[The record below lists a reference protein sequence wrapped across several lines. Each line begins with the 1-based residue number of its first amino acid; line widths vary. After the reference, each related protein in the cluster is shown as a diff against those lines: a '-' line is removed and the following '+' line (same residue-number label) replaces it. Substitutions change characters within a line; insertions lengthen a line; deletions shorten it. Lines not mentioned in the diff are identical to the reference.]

1 MIAEALAPKRI
12 AITGATGFLGT
23 ALVERLLRCVP
34 DCELVLLVRPGRRG
48 DPDRRVQRE
57 VLRNEAFER
66 LRAAWDSDFDD
77 ICNRRITT
85 VPGDVGIDGLGLAPA
100 DLTLLCSCDVII
112 HAAATVSF
120 DSPLDTSIETNLL
133 GPNRL
138 LEACQREGTA
148 PHFIAVSTCYVAG
161 NRRGS
166 AAEAFLAD
174 SPFSM
179 DVDWR
184 AEVAAA
190 RRARADLDAA
200 SRSPQRLSRLHRA
213 AREELGAAGLPLLAA
228 KTEQLRLEWVD
239 AEMVLAGRS
248 RATSLGWPDVYT
260 YSKALGEQALVELRG
275 DVPVSIVR
283 PSIIESALAEP
294 SPGWIRGF
302 RMAEPL
308 FVSFAKG
315 ELDTFPGYPEG
326 IIDVIPV
333 DMVAAA
339 IIAVAARG
347 PVPEPEIFQ
356 VASGAV
362 NPLRFKVLTETTMQW
377 FQDHPVYDAKGH
389 PTASTQWRFAGAS
402 GLEEQLDRAMTL
414 FDAAEKV
421 VHRLPIRGR
430 NEVTVRLAKRRAS
443 LEQMRDYVLLYGA
456 YGRCEALY
464 EIDRTTQLWESLPQ
478 ADRDTFGFDPRVI
491 DWASYIAEVH
501 LPSVITQAR
510 VKTTPQ
516 PRTGP
521 SRNERL
527 RSAVLDPKRHF
538 AAFDLENTLIASNV
552 VETYAWL
559 ATRRLDTPQRVRF
572 ALRTLAEA
580 PGLWRRDRRDR
591 TDFLRYF
598 YRRYKGAPVS
608 RLDADAAEMLSYLF
622 LTKAFPAGLRRVR
635 EHRAAGHRTVLITG
649 ALELAVQPLAPLFD
663 HIIAARIDSRN
674 GRYTGEMIDVP
685 PTGEVRAQVMVDWA
699 AREGLELAQGVAYAD
714 AASDMP
720 MLEAVGYPV
729 AVNPETRLV
738 TIADKRG
745 WLCENWERA
754 PGGPRPLLP
763 IAPPSRARAKFDR
776 RVPRRRQPHRTDA
789 GRRDS
794 GTADPRHL
802 SRRARA
808 GAATSGRPTGP
819 TGPHLP

>member
-1 MIAEALAPKRI
+1 MIADALTGKRI

-23 ALVERLLRCVP
+23 ALVERLLRSVP
-34 DCELVLLVRPGRRG
+34 DCELVLLVRPGRRT
-48 DPDRRVQRE
+48 DVSRRVSRE
-57 VLRNEAFER
+57 ILRNDAFDR
-66 LRAAWDSDFDD
+66 LRAAWVDDFDD
-77 ICNRRITT
+77 ICARRIT
-85 VPGDVGIDGLGLAPA
+85 VVSGDVSIDGLGLS
-100 DLTLLCSCDVII
+100 DDDRELLCSCDVII

-120 DSPLDTSIETNLL
+120 DSPLDASIETNLL

-138 LEACQREGTA
+138 LEACGAEGVT

-166 AAEAFLAD
+166 AAEVFLAD
-174 SPFSM
+174 TPFSM
-179 DVDWR
+179 DIDWR

-190 RRARADLDAA
+190 RRTRADLDAA
-200 SRSPQRLSRLHRA
+200 SRAPDRLRRFHRD
-213 AREELGAAGLPLLAA
+213 AREELGPAGLPLLAA
-228 KTEQLRLEWVD
+228 KTEQLRREWVD
-239 AEMVLAGRS
+239 DEMVTAGRS

-275 DVPVSIVR
+275 EVPITIVR
-283 PSIIESALAEP
+283 PSIIESAFTEP
-294 SPGWIRGF
+294 SPGGIRGF

-308 FVSFAKG
+308 FVAFAKG

-326 IIDVIPV
+326 VIDVIPV

-339 IIAVAARG
+339 IIAVAAQG
-347 PVPEPEIFQ
+347 PTPEPEIFQ

-389 PTASTQWRFAGAS
+389 PTASTQWRYAGAS
-402 GLEEQLDRAMTL
+402 GLEEQLDRAMTV
-414 FDAAEKV
+414 FTTAEKIV
-421 VHRLPIRGR
+421 NHLPMRGR
-430 NEVTVRLAKRRAS
+430 NDFTVRLTQRRAG
-443 LEQMRDYVLLYGA
+443 LEQIRDYVQLYGA
-456 YGRCEALY
+456 YGKCEALY
-464 EIDRTTQLWESLPQ
+464 SIDRTLELWDSLPT
-478 ADRDTFGFDPRVI
+478 ADQERFGFDPRVI
-491 DWASYIAEVH
+491 DWPSYIADVH
-501 LPSVITQAR
+501 LPTVITQAR

-516 PRTGP
+516 PRAGP

-527 RSAVLDPKRHF
+527 RTAVLDPARHF

-552 VETYAWL
+552 VETYTWL
-559 ATRRLDTPQRVRF
+559 ATRRLDTSQRVRF
-572 ALRTLAEA
+572 ALRTLAET

-591 TDFLRYF
+591 TDFLRHF
-598 YRRYKGAPVS
+598 YRRYRGAPVGQ
-608 RLDADAAEMLSYLF
+608 LDADAAEMLSHLF

-649 ALELAVQPLAPLFD
+649 ALELAVNPLAPLFD
-663 HIIAARIDSRN
+663 HIIAARIDSRD

-685 PTGEVRAQVMVDWA
+685 PTGEVRAQMMVDWA
-699 AREGLELAQGVAYAD
+699 EAEGFELSQGVAYAD

-745 WLCENWERA
+745 WLCENWERT

-763 IAPPSRARAKFDR
+763 LAPRFGVRASTERLDRSHRSSRAPATAGDR
-776 RVPRRRQPHRTDA
+776 R
-789 GRRDS
+789 
-794 GTADPRHL
+794 
-802 SRRARA
+802 
-808 GAATSGRPTGP
+808 
-819 TGPHLP
+819 

>member
-1 MIAEALAPKRI
+1 MALVGAKQHAVIADALAAKRI

-34 DCELVLLVRPGRRG
+34 DCELVLLVRPGRRA
-48 DPDRRVQRE
+48 DVHQRVNRE
-57 VLRNEAFER
+57 VLRNDAFER
-66 LRAAWDSDFDD
+66 LRTTWGDDFDD
-77 ICNRRITT
+77 ICNQRIT
-85 VPGDVGIDGLGLAPA
+85 VVAGDISVDGLGLSEE
-100 DLTLLCSCDVII
+100 DLALLHSCDTMI

-120 DSPLDTSIETNLL
+120 DSPLDTSVETNLL

-138 LEACQREGTA
+138 LDTCQQADRC

-166 AAEAFLAD
+166 ASEAFLSD
-174 SPFSM
+174 TPFSM

-184 AEVAAA
+184 AEVSAA

-200 SRSPQRLSRLHRA
+200 SRSPERLRRLNRA
-213 AREELGAAGLPLLAA
+213 ARDELGPAGLPMLAS
-228 KTEQLRLEWVD
+228 KTEQLRREWVD
-239 AEMVLAGRS
+239 SEMVLAGRS

-275 DVPVSIVR
+275 DVPISIVR

-294 SPGWIRGF
+294 APGWIRGF

-339 IIAVAARG
+339 IIALAARG

-377 FQDHPVYDAKGH
+377 FQDHPVYDSKGH

-402 GLEEQLDRAMTL
+402 GLEEQLNRAMSL
-414 FDAAEKV
+414 FNTVDKV
-421 VHRLPIRGR
+421 VHRLPMRGR
-430 NEVTVRLAKRRAS
+430 NEFTIQLAQRRAS
-443 LEQMRDYVLLYGA
+443 LEQIRDYVLLYGA
-456 YGRCEALY
+456 YGKCEARY
-464 EIDRTTQLWESLPQ
+464 EIDRTIGLWESLPP
-478 ADRDTFGFDPRVI
+478 ADRERFGFDPRVI
-491 DWASYIAEVH
+491 DWASYIADVH
-501 LPSVITQAR
+501 LPTVIAQAR

-516 PRTGP
+516 PRVGP
-521 SRNERL
+521 SREERL
-527 RSAVLDPKRHF
+527 RTAVLHPQRHF

-559 ATRRLDTPQRVRF
+559 ATRRLDTPQRMRF
-572 ALRTLAEA
+572 ALRTLAQT
-580 PGLWRRDRRDR
+580 PGLWKRDRRDR

-598 YRRYKGAPVS
+598 YRRYKDAPVDQ
-608 RLDADAAEMLSYLF
+608 LDVDAAEMLSHLF
-622 LTKAFPAGLRRVR
+622 VTKAFPAGLRRVR

-663 HIIAARIDSRN
+663 HIIAARIDSRD

-699 AREGLELAQGVAYAD
+699 AEEGFDLAQGVAYAD

-763 IAPPSRARAKFDR
+763 IAPQSATRTNT
-776 RVPRRRQPHRTDA
+776 HRSH
-789 GRRDS
+789 RMHR
-794 GTADPRHL
+794 
-802 SRRARA
+802 SRRAAAVSATNGTSVNSATQRGRA
-808 GAATSGRPTGP
+808 RR
-819 TGPHLP
+819 